1 MKADHGRA
9 CPRPRRRLQQESNN
23 ERRLRITTAGGKSGS
38 FLSTTPD
45 IRIGS
50 EGRVMKIRFG
60 RSLISAIL
68 GTCMSFSAY
77 ALEINPGDYEQFPS
91 GATIGLL
98 YYQYGHGDE
107 SYTRGGKTT
116 SDAKLDTNVGIIRLL
131 HVYEIAPGVTVD
143 PQFLLPVGAISTG
156 GVLEAL
162 GSPGGVG
169 DVILAAPFKFKLDT
183 AFKDVV
189 SITPYLIAPTGDYDA
204 TRSLNFGTNRWQ
216 GVIQG
221 AYVKHFDP
229 VWSLDVIGDVAFYS
243 DNARYNLAGL
253 GRLSQAPQ
261 FEFQAYLRYKIDPAL
276 EVAGGLGGRIG
287 GNQSFQQVSLRNSQ
301 GTTYGRLAVAYFPE
315 PTFQIQ
321 AMIGRDLTIENGNPQ
336 ATFVQLRLA
345 KIFP

>member
-1 MKADHGRA
+1 MM
-9 CPRPRRRLQQESNN
+9 N
-23 ERRLRITTAGGKSGS
+23 
-38 FLSTTPD
+38 
-45 IRIGS
+45 
-50 EGRVMKIRFG
+50 VRFG
-60 RSLISAIL
+60 LGLISAIL
-68 GTCMSFSAY
+68 GASLSFSAE
-77 ALEINPGDYEQFPS
+77 ALEVNPGDYEQFPS

-98 YYQYGHGDE
+98 YYQHGHGDE
-107 SYTRGGKTT
+107 AYARGTKTT

-156 GVLEAL
+156 GVLAPL

-183 AFKDVV
+183 AFNDVFA
-189 SITPYLIAPTGDYDA
+189 ITPYLIAPTGTYDA
-204 TRSLNFGTNRWQ
+204 NQPLNFGANRWQ
-216 GVIQG
+216 GVIQA

-229 VWSLDVIGDVAFYS
+229 VWSLDLIGDVAFYS
-243 DNARYNLAGL
+243 DNARYNLGGV
-253 GRLSQAPQ
+253 GRLSQDPQ
-261 FEFQAYLRYKIDPAL
+261 FEVQAYLRYKIDPAL
-276 EVAGGLGGRIG
+276 EVGGGLGGRIG
-287 GNQSFQQVSLRNSQ
+287 GKQSFQQVSLRNDQ

-321 AMIGRDLTIENGNPQ
+321 AMIGRDLTVENGTKQ